1 MTEETKSK
9 VFSTLK
15 DAFPQD
21 LSIAEVS
28 RLPGVSEPTGAM
40 YIRILEA
47 EVKVVY
53 TRIVGRSKMFQYKA
67 EK

>member
-9 VFSTLK
+9 VFDTLK
-15 DAFPQD
+15 NAFPQD

-28 RLPGVSEPTGAM
+28 RLTGVSEPTGAM

-47 EVKVVY
+47 EGKVEY

-67 EK
+67 ET